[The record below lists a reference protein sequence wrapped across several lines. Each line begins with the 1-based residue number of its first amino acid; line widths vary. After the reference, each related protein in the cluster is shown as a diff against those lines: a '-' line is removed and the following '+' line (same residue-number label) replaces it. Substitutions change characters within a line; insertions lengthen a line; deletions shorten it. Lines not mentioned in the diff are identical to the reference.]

1 MAQIDSGRE
10 IRELSIVNVHI
21 GAFWQD
27 EWWLVEKVVTQGQE
41 ANDARAQALSI
52 GTRRLTFQHNQLH
65 ICHNSNYNITRAST
79 MDPKPLPIVID
90 EAAASGMWS
99 SAYMSFGAAVP
110 RPCLRE

>member
-52 GTRRLTFQHNQLH
+52 GTRRLY
-65 ICHNSNYNITRAST
+65 IST
-79 MDPKPLPIVID
+79 QPAPYLP
-90 EAAASGMWS
+90 
-99 SAYMSFGAAVP
+99 
-110 RPCLRE
+110 